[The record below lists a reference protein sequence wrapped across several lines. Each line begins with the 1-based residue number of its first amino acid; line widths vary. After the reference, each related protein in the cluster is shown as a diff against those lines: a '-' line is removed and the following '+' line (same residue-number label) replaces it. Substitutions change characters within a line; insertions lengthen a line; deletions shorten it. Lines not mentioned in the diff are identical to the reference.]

1 MFAKSRK
8 KTVDIRCSYWLFVR
22 RIRFSL
28 IVAIAK
34 IAPDLKLNCFTIKTN
49 VVDGK
54 EGFTDDLPYARIV
67 AKHLN
72 LNLTEVSPEA
82 EMIENFDS
90 MIYQLD
96 EPQAD
101 LAPYNVKIISKMASK
116 LGIKVLIGGV
126 GGDDLFQ
133 DIGGIKHYLKN
144 I

>member
-1 MFAKSRK
+1 MFAKVVKRQLYQMFPLAFLSGGLDSSR
-8 KTVDIRCSYWLFVR
+8 T
-22 RIRFSL
+22 
-28 IVAIAK
+28 VAIGKK

-101 LAPYNVKIISKMASK
+101 LAPHNAK
-116 LGIKVLIGGV
+116 LFPKRL
-126 GGDDLFQ
+126 L
-133 DIGGIKHYLKN
+133 N
-144 I
+144 